1 MNDARRPTAILAIAM
16 LVGGCV
22 VGPTPTGSPPPAPVG
37 SAPTPSSS
45 PSLAIA
51 ASDSASPSPAATP
64 ELTGDWQLASLP
76 DPDAPAGI
84 FTDVVPGP
92 DGFLVAGGGG
102 PVGANPI
109 VLNSFDG
116 QVWSREAITGTFAA
130 PFALLTVGA
139 RVFAVGGGQTN
150 RCAHPAALTTWARDI
165 SGGWREAP
173 FDNVF
178 CNGPGNSALFEF
190 DRHVVLAG
198 AGVGDQSFY
207 LTSEDGLLWTDTG
220 PNPFGDV
227 YPQSLLAF
235 DQDLWIFG
243 SLPDGTPVVIHR
255 TAGKPFEKPVAL
267 PGLGSDASIRAA
279 VWLDGGPLVVVSEGP
294 AIGILRLDG
303 AGSWTSTP
311 ASGLPGD
318 QVAGIYLVDGHLV
331 ALGGTEAGDPEA
343 WASVDGIDWKPV
355 PLPMDAQHETGLT
368 GVAVLGGTA
377 VLIGQVNAPGGVGA
391 IGAIWTGPA
400 RLLAP

>member
-1 MNDARRPTAILAIAM
+1 MIDARRPTAILAIAM

-22 VGPTPTGSPPPAPVG
+22 VGPAPTGSPPPAPG
-37 SAPTPSSS
+37 RSAPPPSSS
-45 PSLAIA
+45 VAPAIP
-51 ASDSASPSPAATP
+51 ASDSASPSAAATP
-64 ELTGDWQLASLP
+64 ELTGEWQLASLP
-76 DPDAPAGI
+76 DPDAPAVI

-102 PVGANPI
+102 PVGADPI

-116 QVWSREAITGTFAA
+116 QDWSREAITGTFAS
-130 PFALLTVGA
+130 PSGLRTVGA
-139 RVFAVGGGQTN
+139 RVFAFGVGQTN
-150 RCAHPAALTTWARDI
+150 RCAHPVALTTWARDF
-165 SGGWREAP
+165 GGSWREAP
-173 FDNVF
+173 FADPF
-178 CNGPGNSALFEF
+178 CNGSTNSNLFEF

-198 AGVGDQSFY
+198 AGAGDQAYY
-207 LTSEDGLLWTDTG
+207 LTSEDGLHWTDAG

-227 YPQSLLAF
+227 YPEAILDF
-235 DQDLWIFG
+235 DQDLWVFG
-243 SLPDGTPVVIHR
+243 SEPDGTPVVVHR
-255 TAGKPFEKPVAL
+255 TAGKPFEKPAAL

-279 VWLDGGPLVVVSEGP
+279 VWLGGGPVVVASAGP
-294 AIGILRLDG
+294 AIGILRPDG

-318 QVAGIYLVDGHLV
+318 QVAGIHVVDGHLV

-343 WASVDGIDWKPV
+343 WASVDGTDWKPV
-355 PLPMDAQHETGLT
+355 PLPAEAQQGTGLT
-368 GVAVLGGTA
+368 GVAVLGSTA